1 MSSGLYQIRDKNL
14 DTTLDLTRLKPYGDT
29 MNDGK
34 VQTSFTL
41 PVKDDDKGAAAAVM
55 LAQKMGLADPNVA
68 LRQKLDENFTFYV
81 VYGSL
86 THSINYNEI
95 VVQTV
100 TDETMD
106 MHENDEFLKE
116 RLGRKMVVIG
126 ASTGTDAHT
135 VGIDAIMNRK
145 GFAGHYGLERYDM
158 IEAYN
163 LGSQVPNEE
172 FLRKAAEVNADVLL
186 VSQTVTQK
194 DVHIQ
199 NLTELIELAEA
210 EGVRDKYIFCCG
222 GARITHALA
231 KELGY
236 DAGFGAGTYADDVA
250 TFCSKEL
257 SSLSSFS
264 QAHSRRNFTVPAA
277 VPIELISIGTGT
289 FQNEFILKSGLIQRE
304 RPRPVSLGLR
314 PIHLQG
320 TLTVHLRTKRRRKAA
335 LALRIALRGSLS
347 HDPSLP
353 NHSHGNGAPP
363 KLPEPCG
370 SGGCLL
376 FSLFVAHL

>member
-1 MSSGLYQIRDKNL
+1 MSSGLYQIRDKDL
-14 DTTLDLTRLKPYGDT
+14 DTTLDLTRIKPYGDT

-41 PVKDDDKGAAAAVM
+41 PVKDDDRGAAAAV
-55 LAQKMGLADPNVA
+55 LIAQKMGLADPNVA

-81 VYGSL
+81 VYGAT
-86 THSINYNEI
+86 THSVNYNEI
-95 VVQTV
+95 EVLTV
-100 TDETMD
+100 ADEAMSMEETN
-106 MHENDEFLKE
+106 EYIKE
-116 RLGRKMVVIG
+116 HIGRKLVVVG

-145 GFAGHYGLERYDM
+145 GFAGHYGLERYEM

-172 FLRKAAEVNADVLL
+172 FLKKAAEVNADVLL

-210 EGVRDKYIFCCG
+210 EGVREKYIFCCG

-250 TFCSKEL
+250 TFCAKEMV
-257 SSLSSFS
+257 
-264 QAHSRRNFTVPAA
+264 RR
-277 VPIELISIGTGT
+277 
-289 FQNEFILKSGLIQRE
+289 
-304 RPRPVSLGLR
+304 LG
-314 PIHLQG
+314 
-320 TLTVHLRTKRRRKAA
+320 K
-335 LALRIALRGSLS
+335 
-347 HDPSLP
+347 
-353 NHSHGNGAPP
+353 
-363 KLPEPCG
+363 
-370 SGGCLL
+370 
-376 FSLFVAHL
+376 